1 MVGGIFFLHL
11 EVVFF
16 VDGEMGVFGISF
28 LLIHLSVVI
37 LKRTILIN
45 RFRPINII
53 TDKRLQVNKRT
64 PIPTTLHRMLTQL
77 PSFRTAHITRTFPL
91 TQKRIAYQA
100 NRSLGR
106 LCLTI

>member
-1 MVGGIFFLHL
+1 MGGIFFLHL
-11 EVVFF
+11 EVVFL
-16 VDGEMGVFGISF
+16 VHGEMGVLVVSF
-28 LLIHLSVVI
+28 LLIHLSIMI
-37 LKRTILIN
+37 LERTILIN
-45 RFRPINII
+45 RFRSINII

-77 PSFRTAHITRTFPL
+77 SCLRTAHITSTFPL

-100 NRSLGR
+100 NRSLRR